1 MVCGPFEIKKRRRG
15 FASPAV
21 TTLVFAMGQVSS
33 YRHPTQRVGDGIRR
47 LALGL
52 GGDVC
57 VGVQGE
63 ACRVV
68 AQHAADRLNVH
79 AVLQG
84 QSGEGVAQVVE
95 ADVGQAC
102 PIQRPVE
109 HTQDAVRGYGP
120 AGGGRKDPGAI
131 PRFLLLLRQNSYR
144 TICQQQGAVAV
155 FRFQRRLDD
164 LPVDPGHLA
173 ADAEVAPLQV
183 DVLPL
188 ETQQLAPAQA
198 GGQLHIVHLID
209 AAFFGLPEEGCQL
222 FLGQGFHL
230 LALQSGQGTAVRRV
244 VDDEPLPL
252 GEVQRGGYDL
262 VDITH
267 CFRAK
272 ADGLLFGFQ
281 PLYPAVAQELA
292 VEPLQ
297 IKNGESGERNV
308 ANVGLDVVVDVTP
321 VGLVGGGADF
331 EHGVVLK
338 PDLHPLPQC
347 VLPCPDDVQALGVL
361 DDLP

>member
-1 MVCGPFEIKKRRRG
+1 M
-15 FASPAV
+15 
-21 TTLVFAMGQVSS
+21 
-33 YRHPTQRVGDGIRR
+33 
-47 LALGL
+47 
-52 GGDVC
+52 
-57 VGVQGE
+57 
-63 ACRVV
+63 
-68 AQHAADRLNVH
+68 
-79 AVLQG
+79 
-84 QSGEGVAQVVE
+84 
-95 ADVGQAC
+95 
-102 PIQRPVE
+102 
-109 HTQDAVRGYGP
+109 
-120 AGGGRKDPGAI
+120 
-131 PRFLLLLRQNSYR
+131 LRQNSYR
-144 TICQQQGAVAV
+144 TICQRQGAVAV

-173 ADAEVAPLQV
+173 MDTETAPLQV

-188 ETQQLAPAQA
+188 ESQQLAPAQA
-198 GGQLHIVHLID
+198 GGQLHIVHLEN
-209 AAFFGLPEEGCQL
+209 AGHFSFLEEGRQL

-230 LALQSGQGTAVRRV
+230 LALQSGQGTAVCRV

-297 IKNGESGERNV
+297 IQGGELGERNV

-321 VGLVGGGADF
+321 VGLVGGGTDF
-331 EHGVVLK
+331 EHGVILE
-338 PDLHPLPQC
+338 PDFHPLSQG

-361 DDLP
+361 DDLLQLFLDLALGLAQAVFVDGLTVWVGRFWILCATGSSSLVLHLILLKLSE